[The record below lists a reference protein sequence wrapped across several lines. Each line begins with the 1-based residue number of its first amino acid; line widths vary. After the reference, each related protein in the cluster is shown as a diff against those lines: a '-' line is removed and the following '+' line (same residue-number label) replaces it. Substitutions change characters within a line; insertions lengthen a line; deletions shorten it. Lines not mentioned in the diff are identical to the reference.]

1 MKPGPSVVQEIEQL
15 ISEANQHL
23 DMAMAY
29 NCVALHFAKV
39 NARSERRLPISVL
52 VNRIR
57 KAIS

>member
-1 MKPGPSVVQEIEQL
+1 VVQEIEQL